1 MENDANP
8 PSTIVGVQ
16 PVGTASIDDAGV
28 LVIGELMSRLE
39 AALERGVDES
49 AIEEVSNSAPVDV
62 ELLLM
67 SSGDAIARLDA
78 EANADPMF
86 ELAIADPD
94 TEALRIIA
102 EVTEATNEAAVE
114 IAPTLTAEEPGVTE
128 VSGFISRSPIDRPA
142 SVWRLKRRNG
152 VRDARE
158 QVTTSSSAG
167 DVLLSDV
174 YEAKYCFHCIGML
187 SPLVPILLVPIRI
200 ST

>member
-142 SVWRLKRRNG
+142 SVC
-152 VRDARE
+152 
-158 QVTTSSSAG
+158 
-167 DVLLSDV
+167 DVLLGDV
-174 YEAKYCFHCIGML
+174 YEAKYCFHCVGML